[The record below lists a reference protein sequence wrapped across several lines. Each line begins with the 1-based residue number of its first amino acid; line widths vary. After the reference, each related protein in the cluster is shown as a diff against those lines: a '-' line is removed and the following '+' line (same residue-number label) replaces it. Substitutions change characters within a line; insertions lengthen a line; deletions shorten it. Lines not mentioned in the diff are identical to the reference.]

1 MSTIRPVK
9 KKKEEQD
16 YTLTNS
22 GGLTFEE
29 YQSMKN
35 SGDEEKTQNQ
45 QNQYTTWRDQ
55 SKELLNEYQNYASS
69 GDYQTQE
76 AHDDYFS
83 RLQKQLGKAV
93 SMRKNTAGRTWR
105 KSKIWCRICPM
116 PWMEIFAGAI
126 IIPSGKINW
135 SMKITGRP
143 CRNRKNPRRK

>member
-45 QNQYTTWRDQ
+45 YTTWRDQ

-69 GDYQTQE
+69 GD
-76 AHDDYFS
+76 
-83 RLQKQLGKAV
+83 
-93 SMRKNTAGRTWR
+93 
-105 KSKIWCRICPM
+105 
-116 PWMEIFAGAI
+116 
-126 IIPSGKINW
+126 
-135 SMKITGRP
+135 
-143 CRNRKNPRRK
+143 